1 MDLFAQ
7 VVVSG
12 LTLGSLYALVGLG
25 FVIIYRATG
34 VVNFGHGEMLMLGA
48 MSALVLHVDLGVAYV
63 FAFIIAVTG
72 AGIFGALLERF
83 AYRRLRFAPEVTV
96 ILATVAVGQIIRAG
110 VRVVRGSE
118 VSRFPSPFSTEPF
131 TIAGVTMT
139 PTSLG
144 ITGTSIL
151 LVLLF
156 VAFFRQTRLGK
167 GMQATAQ
174 NRDAATLVGVSV
186 NQTYMLTWA
195 IGSALAAVAGI
206 LLAPLIIITPDM
218 GVIGVKGFIGAIL
231 GGFTSI
237 PGSVVGGFLLGVI
250 ENIGGVYVASEMKDA
265 IAFVVLLL
273 VLFFRP
279 QGLFGKAV
287 SKRA

>member
-1 MDLFAQ
+1 
-7 VVVSG
+7 
-12 LTLGSLYALVGLG
+12 
-25 FVIIYRATG
+25 
-34 VVNFGHGEMLMLGA
+34 
-48 MSALVLHVDLGVAYV
+48 
-63 FAFIIAVTG
+63 
-72 AGIFGALLERF
+72 
-83 AYRRLRFAPEVTV
+83 
-96 ILATVAVGQIIRAG
+96 
-110 VRVVRGSE
+110 
-118 VSRFPSPFSTEPF
+118 
-131 TIAGVTMT
+131 
-139 PTSLG
+139 
-144 ITGTSIL
+144 
-151 LVLLF
+151 
-156 VAFFRQTRLGK
+156 
-167 GMQATAQ
+167 
-174 NRDAATLVGVSV
+174 
-186 NQTYMLTWA
+186 
-195 IGSALAAVAGI
+195 LAAVAGI